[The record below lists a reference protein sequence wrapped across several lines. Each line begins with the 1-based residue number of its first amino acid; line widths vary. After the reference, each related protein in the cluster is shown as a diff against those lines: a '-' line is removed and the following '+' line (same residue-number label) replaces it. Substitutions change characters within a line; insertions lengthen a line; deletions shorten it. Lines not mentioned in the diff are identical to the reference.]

1 MLFENEVI
9 VFDKEEVEKVKIIPD
24 ECVPYLGIYFFLFYV
39 PFLLIRNDFSTSLL
53 SDLS

>member
-24 ECVPYLGIYFFLFYV
+24 ECVPYLGTSFYFMCLFCLSEMN
-39 PFLLIRNDFSTSLL
+39 PFVFWHI
-53 SDLS
+53 